1 MPTLQQVASALWT
14 QFANHS
20 AIKPLLE
27 KDGRTGVVV
36 KAELF
41 HQQKNEFS
49 FKVGGLSDEK
59 ADKYRRF
66 AMEKYTRLYQRPEHR
81 TSTES
86 RDEAKQRYSG
96 AVRGRTYLVSTSG
109 LWPDALDELFS
120 AALLVAIGDLK
131 LEQALQILQRVKN
144 PYAGALSTMKVFG
157 LA

>member
-1 MPTLQQVASALWT
+1 MPTLQQVADALWK

-20 AIKPLLE
+20 VVKPLLE

-41 HQQKNEFS
+41 HQQKNEFP
-49 FKVGGLSDEK
+49 FRVGDLSDEK
-59 ADKYRRF
+59 SDKYRRF
-66 AMEKYTRLYQRPEHR
+66 AMEKYTRLYSRPEHR

-86 RDEAKQRYSG
+86 RDEGKERYSG
-96 AVRGRTYLVSTSG
+96 AVRGRTYIVSTSG
-109 LWPDALDELFS
+109 LRPDALDELFS

-131 LEQALQILQRVKN
+131 PEQAVQLLRRVKN
-144 PYAGALSTMKVFG
+144 PYAEALTTMKLFG